1 MTPNKL
7 NKQIDYDNSKKN
19 CFFFNNIT
27 QFSAN
32 KI

>member
-7 NKQIDYDNSKKN
+7 NKQIDYDNLK
-19 CFFFNNIT
+19 FFFVNNIT
-27 QFSAN
+27 QFSAY